1 MQGPELPLHKLTG
14 KPLQLTGHVMVN
26 LGEDTMIIGGAHD

>member
-1 MQGPELPLHKLTG
+1 MQGPELPPDKLTG

-26 LGEDTMIIGGAHD
+26 LGKETMILGGAHD